1 MTQWGVYPR
10 HGDSV
15 VCLPCQGDS
24 AEGVEGEGVADPAQ
38 QQMVEERRLRRLLEG
53 VGVPHI
59 VLESREAGGGLAHE
73 LFESGKLPDHLEVSR
88 LLQLTSDWLS
98 SAHLTSDWLSPTQ
111 LTSDWLPPSRSSMVL
126 VSGRRDPR
134 FPPRPRSPSSPSQS
148 SDRRPL
154 VRMED
159 TTCSSLQPSMTR
171 KCQSRYFYH
180 IQPRFVECF

>member
-1 MTQWGVYPR
+1 M
-10 HGDSV
+10 
-15 VCLPCQGDS
+15 
-24 AEGVEGEGVADPAQ
+24 ADPAQ

-88 LLQLTSDWLS
+88 LLQLASDWLS
-98 SAHLTSDWLSPTQ
+98 SAHLTSHWLSPAHLTSDWLSPTQ
-111 LTSDWLPPSRSSMVL
+111 LTSDWLPPSRSSMGL

-148 SDRRPL
+148 SDRHPL